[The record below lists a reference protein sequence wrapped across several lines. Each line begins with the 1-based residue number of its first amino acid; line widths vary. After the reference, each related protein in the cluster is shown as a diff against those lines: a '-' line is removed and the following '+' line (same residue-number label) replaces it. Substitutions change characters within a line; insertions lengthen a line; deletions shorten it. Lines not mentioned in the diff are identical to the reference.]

1 MNIQTNLN
9 KIISL
14 SLVSLTA
21 TSLSFATVTPAK
33 VAFAQS
39 EGQHN
44 YSVSPNAINAGMN
57 GTWNL
62 EWTVN
67 GWLHR
72 GRLRIDGNFGTI
84 IVNAT
89 PPNGQTVHAKQ
100 EISIFPDP
108 NGYIIEGSIPT
119 YPGSNQINPNYQR
132 DTFYVK
138 SDGNGGWRMK
148 NCSNYHG
155 CIPVKMTK
163 LPW

>member
-39 EGQHN
+39 GGR
-44 YSVSPNAINAGMN
+44 SVSPDTINTGMN

-62 EWTVN
+62 DWKVN

-72 GRLRIDGNFGTI
+72 GRLTINGNFGTI

-100 EISIFPDP
+100 EISIVPDQ
-108 NGYIIEGSIPT
+108 NGYTLQGSTPT
-119 YPGSNQINPNYQR
+119 YPGSNQINPKYQP

-138 SDGNGGWRMK
+138 SDGNGGWRME

-155 CIPVKMTK
+155 CIRVNMTK